1 MRGGGGPKICPILYD
16 ADRESKNE
24 KKMFVDVIRTLPRRM
39 GAPWLRQPTHSLPLS
54 TFIGSLSS
62 PPSLPL
68 SSSLFFLPLSTIIS
82 LGLNREEPLHAGR
95 EKSQPDN
102 RHAVGE
108 QTWMMTKDQ
117 NIEQRKRLRMWLLF
131 LECQAWI
138 CWAPA
143 YPGFT

>member
-1 MRGGGGPKICPILYD
+1 MK
-16 ADRESKNE
+16 KNVWTS
-24 KKMFVDVIRTLPRRM
+24 FAHGTRM

-62 PPSLPL
+62 PLSLPL

-108 QTWMMTKDQ
+108 QTWMLKKDKPKYRADKRSLWLREVCSCSAWVHVSI
-117 NIEQRKRLRMWLLF
+117 NSDDLDLRRVRRKELN
-131 LECQAWI
+131 EGV
-138 CWAPA
+138 P
-143 YPGFT
+143 